1 MKLELTKKE
10 LYLIRNCVESYR
22 VGTWRDGKTEELAQ
36 MLSKLNHS
44 LTWLDKEEN

>member
-22 VGTWRDGKTEELAQ
+22 VGTWGDSKTQELAK
-36 MLSKLNHS
+36 MLAKLNHS
-44 LTWLDKEEN
+44 ITWADKEGN